1 ADGAGTRGYVWVLY
15 GQIDLGPHA
24 GGAGEGV
31 DESGADCRGLQVA
44 DTDPFDPGDCGEP
57 GQELLQCPHITQV
70 LAVGGGVFAD
80 QEEFADALS
89 SEPFGFAEDVL
100 RLAGEVGAPEGG
112 DGAERAAAVAP
123 RGDVEV
129 GDGTAGEP

>member
-1 ADGAGTRGYVWVLY
+1 
-15 GQIDLGPHA
+15 
-24 GGAGEGV
+24 
-31 DESGADCRGLQVA
+31 
-44 DTDPFDPGDCGEP
+44 
-57 GQELLQCPHITQV
+57 V

-123 RGDVEV
+123 RGDFEV
-129 GDGTAGEP
+129 GDGTAGEPQARNRGPGSGGDPVRQRGDLLPEGEVSGHVVLGRLGAVDRGDGQQGATVPRGVRGEGASRENSLETQA